1 MVAVN
6 FKKESMKKPFKNPI
20 EPREKKNGIFP
31 WSFAAPS
38 KDQSMS
44 GTLSAGDNYGVGFNQ
59 PVGKKQASSVNESVV
74 PQKSFRVNPNDLI

>member
-1 MVAVN
+1 
-6 FKKESMKKPFKNPI
+6 
-20 EPREKKNGIFP
+20 
-31 WSFAAPS
+31 
-38 KDQSMS
+38 MS